1 MSSSEG
7 AEVAWWVGSS
17 PRSRALG
24 VGTWL
29 ACAALFGCASTRA
42 TGIESPDAPVLT
54 PAALP
59 ASEVDVAA
67 VRALEAQCRQRF
79 SAETF
84 QQAANALTVAQVA
97 IGQLCT
103 IELVGNSPLQWR
115 VSCGSDDFFASGEH
129 TLASSTACEV
139 GGVRGANGFECLGL
153 ALRAMLP
160 HAETVDIA
168 TVGHVDFTRPSA
180 RLDCPDLVRQ
190 GWGQPPW
197 SERPALRGEAARDA
211 ANDRLAWC
219 RAARA
224 ASAIAD
230 GIGRRDRG
238 VRLVA
243 AGAATS
249 WMTPRYRSPDEEL
262 EIEGECPA
270 PSNPERD
277 DPSVGRCAAARRVDV
292 LVRMSARAETNDTG
306 ARCDRPDQA
315 NTPAGALY
323 CLEQCLAS
331 PERSSSGLGAATP
344 FLERGAPGA
353 SPARWHV
360 STSEAGLRVDLGTI
374 TRRLGY

>member
-1 MSSSEG
+1 MGRLVSRLSLIGGLTLVTG
-7 AEVAWWVGSS
+7 A
-17 PRSRALG
+17 
-24 VGTWL
+24 L
-29 ACAALFGCASTRA
+29 ASCASTRA
-42 TGIESPDAPVLT
+42 TGVDSPQAPVLVPST
-54 PAALP
+54 LP
-59 ASEVDVAA
+59 ATEVDVAA

-129 TLASSTACEV
+129 TLASTTPCEV
-139 GGVRGANGFECLGL
+139 GGVRGQNGFECLGL

-180 RLDCPDLVRQ
+180 RLDCTDLVSE
-190 GWGQPPW
+190 GWGAPPW
-197 SERPALRGEAARDA
+197 TERPALRGEAARDA

-224 ASAIAD
+224 ASAIAT

-249 WMTPRYRSPDEEL
+249 WMTPRYRAPDEEL
-262 EIEGECPA
+262 EVAGECPSPA
-270 PSNPERD
+270 NPDRD
-277 DPSVGRCAAARRVDV
+277 DPSIGRCASSRRVDV

-306 ARCDRPDQA
+306 ARCDRADQA
-315 NTPAGALY
+315 HTPAGALY

-331 PERSSSGLGAATP
+331 PERSASGLGAATP
-344 FLERGAPGA
+344 FLERGAPA
-353 SPARWHV
+353 TPPSRWHV
-360 STSEAGLRVDLGTI
+360 STSEAGLRVDLDTI

>member
-1 MSSSEG
+1 MS
-7 AEVAWWVGSS
+7 V
-17 PRSRALG
+17 RSFMQRTSASALG
-24 VGTWL
+24 LLL
-29 ACAALFGCASTRA
+29 AACASTQA
-42 TGIESPDAPVLT
+42 TGVESPEAPELH
-54 PAALP
+54 AAPLP
-59 ASEVDVAA
+59 SNEVDVAH

-97 IGQLCT
+97 VGQLCT

-129 TLASSTACEV
+129 TLATATGCEV
-139 GGVRGANGFECLGL
+139 GGVRGENGFECLGL

-180 RLDCPDLVRQ
+180 RLECADLVGE
-190 GWGQPPW
+190 GWGAPPFTVNA
-197 SERPALRGEAARDA
+197 SLRGDAARDA
-211 ANDRLAWC
+211 ANARLAWC

-224 ASAIAD
+224 ASEIAQ

-243 AGAATS
+243 AGASTS
-249 WMTPRYRSPDEEL
+249 WMAPRYRAPDEEQATP
-262 EIEGECPA
+262 GECPPPSA
-270 PSNPERD
+270 PDRD
-277 DPSVGRCAAARRVDV
+277 DPAIGRCASSRRVDV
-292 LVRMSARAETNDTG
+292 LVRMSARAEANDTG
-306 ARCDRPDQA
+306 ARCDRADQA

-331 PERSSSGLGAATP
+331 PERSASGLGAATP
-344 FLERGAPGA
+344 FLEAGTPVTP
-353 SPARWHV
+353 PARWHV
-360 STSEAGLRVDLGTI
+360 STSERGLRVDLATI
-374 TRRLGY
+374 LRRLGY